1 MGILRP
7 NNANA
12 STCATLGL
20 ALLIP
25 GLNGPF
31 MAVETMGQQSRYSV
45 LDLIYRLFNENQ
57 WTLLFIVVLFST
69 LFPLMKLI
77 FMIVLS
83 TTVVPLTSRQCHL
96 LYVLTEKTAKFSMV
110 DVMVVALMVVVLK
123 VDGFASV
130 DIGWGTVCFFS
141 SVLFSMFAGLLL
153 DVNRFEPTEHS
164 GESISG

>member
-25 GLNGPF
+25 GLIGPF
-31 MAVETMGQQSRYSV
+31 MAVETLGQVSHFSI
-45 LDLIYRLFNENQ
+45 LDLILRLSTEKQ
-57 WTLLFIVVLFST
+57 WALLAIVVLFST
-69 LFPLMKLI
+69 LFPIIKLI

-83 TTVVPLTSRQCHL
+83 TTVVPLTSRQCHM
-96 LYVLTEKTAKFSMV
+96 LYVLTEKTARFSMV
-110 DVMVVALMVVVLK
+110 DVMVVALMVVALK

-130 DIGWGTVCFFS
+130 DIGWGTICFFT
-141 SVLFSMFAGLLL
+141 SVLFSLFAGLLV
-153 DVNRFEPTEHS
+153 DVNQFERPEH
-164 GESISG
+164 GDDPISG

>member
-25 GLNGPF
+25 GLIGPF
-31 MAVETMGQQSRYSV
+31 MAVETMGQVSRYSI
-45 LDLIYRLFNENQ
+45 LDLILRLSTEKQ
-57 WTLLFIVVLFST
+57 WTLLAIVVLFST
-69 LFPLMKLI
+69 LFPIIKLI

-83 TTVVPLTSRQCHL
+83 TTVVPLTSRQCRM
-96 LYVLTEKTAKFSMV
+96 LYVLTEKTARFSMV
-110 DVMVVALMVVVLK
+110 DVMVVALMVVALK

-130 DIGWGTVCFFS
+130 DIGWGTICFFT
-141 SVLFSMFAGLLL
+141 SVLFSLFAGLLV
-153 DVNRFEPTEHS
+153 DVNQFERPEH
-164 GESISG
+164 GDDPISG